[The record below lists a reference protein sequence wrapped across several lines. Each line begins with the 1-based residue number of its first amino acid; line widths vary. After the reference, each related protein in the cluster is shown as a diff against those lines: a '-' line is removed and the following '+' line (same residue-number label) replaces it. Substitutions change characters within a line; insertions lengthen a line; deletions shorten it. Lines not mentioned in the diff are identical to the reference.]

1 MSRMMMGTL
10 RRFSSFSSFSLSA
23 FNTGEAVP
31 YLLPMISLVLM
42 KWTRWSL
49 PAFPPPCSAT
59 VSSALSVTA
68 SVSPVSP

>member
-42 KWTRWSL
+42 KWTRWS
-49 PAFPPPCSAT
+49 
-59 VSSALSVTA
+59 
-68 SVSPVSP
+68 